1 MDKLPP
7 AQRHGLTPWAT
18 SAYLKLPSS
27 LSCTISRLDSCH
39 CRNSTGSQLPR
50 MTKLPFE
57 ACVRLLLSPPP
68 ESLSDTIPI
77 SIHVFA
83 SQFTLSAS
91 AKTNLV
97 FAFFSRQ
104 TGACKGAVVL
114 QSVQSV
120 RNSIEGIPA
129 AKVFLTCLHLKTIGR
144 LFVGRKLGN

>member
-27 LSCTISRLDSCH
+27 LSCTISRLDSC
-39 CRNSTGSQLPR
+39 RQLPR